1 MAEITYQSAVEQIKN
16 SLDIVDV
23 ISRHVVLKK
32 SGHNFMG
39 LCPFHNEKTPSFTV
53 TPSRQ
58 IFKCF
63 GCGEGG
69 DVFAFLMKYHNQN
82 FTEVVREQAEALGIE
97 LPSSFDGK
105 KSEQN
110 KKEKDILLKAM
121 NSAMKFYH
129 NNLLDNKGA
138 LEYLEKRGVGEV
150 AVSKFRL
157 GLAPNS
163 MKALADAL
171 KKDFTNEEL
180 FKAGLVYEKN
190 SNGAAKANAAG
201 GDSNYYDRFRNR
213 LIIPIFD
220 ISDAPI
226 AFGARAIVD
235 GQNPKYL
242 NSPDSTIYNKSSV
255 LYGLNS
261 AKDAIKEEDAVIIM
275 EGYFD
280 VIAAQVNGVKNVVAS
295 CGTALTPQHIKL
307 LSRFTQSR
315 RIYLAFDSDSAGT
328 KATQA
333 GGEVIKQIFQ
343 NLGDIKQYDSSFSHV
358 SNSVCEIRVVSQI
371 GGKDPD
377 EFIQEFGAEEYKAQ
391 VAKAPLFL
399 DYQLDLI
406 YKQAPETPTPQE
418 KSALVVQIAEI
429 LKEIK
434 NSVILADYIK
444 DAAFKL
450 KVEENILKRHVQ
462 NIQNAQNRK
471 EYHYESEENVT
482 NYEDEIRAKGEIKGI
497 NSTAEAR
504 HKAMEANLVKLAL
517 AANTPEK
524 KTYYEQLI
532 KTYEPRDE
540 LNAKIIHTIDK
551 SLCGVNNVSE
561 LAKKIFLEFCSDRI
575 VQKEITDLMYSASEF
590 ERMKYEDYVQALHET
605 FDRLNN
611 IKKEIIK
618 EEIRSKYKNS
628 QISEEEKIEISREIY
643 EKVSE
648 WNKNLSF

>member
-23 ISRHVVLKK
+23 ISRYVVLKK

-69 DVFAFLMKYHNQN
+69 DVFSFLMKYHNQSFN
-82 FTEVVREQAEALGIE
+82 EVVKEQAEALGIE
-97 LPSSFDGK
+97 LPTSFDGK

-110 KKEKDILLKAM
+110 KKEKDVLLKAV

-129 NNLLDNKGA
+129 NNLLENKGA
-138 LEYLEKRGVGEV
+138 LEYLEKRGVGEI
-150 AVSKFRL
+150 AISKFRL

-163 MKALADAL
+163 QNALCDTL
-171 KKDFTNEEL
+171 KKDFTNEEM
-180 FKAGLVYEKN
+180 FKAGLLYEKN
-190 SNGAAKANAAG
+190 
-201 GDSNYYDRFRNR
+201 GDYSDRFRNR
-213 LIIPIFD
+213 IIIPIFD

-242 NSPDSTIYNKSSV
+242 NSPESTIYNKSSV

-261 AKDAIKEEDAVIIM
+261 AKDAIKEEDSVIVM

-280 VIAAQVNGVKNVVAS
+280 VISAQVNGVKNTVAS

-307 LSRFTQSR
+307 LSRFTQNR
-315 RIYLAFDSDSAGT
+315 RIYLAFDSDSAGK

-343 NLGDIKQYDSSFSHV
+343 NLGDIKQYDSSFSNV

-377 EFIQEFGAEEYKAQ
+377 EFIQEFGAEEYKKQ
-391 VAKAPLFL
+391 VAQAPLFL
-399 DYQLDLI
+399 DYQLDLV
-406 YKQAPETPTPQE
+406 YSQAPDAPTPQE

-444 DAAFKL
+444 DASFKL
-450 KVEENILKRHVQ
+450 KVEENILKRQVQ
-462 NIQNAQNRK
+462 SAQSRQD
-471 EYHYESEENVT
+471 YHYEAQENVT
-482 NYEDEIRAKGEIKGI
+482 NYEDEIGIKGEIKGI
-497 NSTAEAR
+497 NTSAKAQYAR
-504 HKAMEANLVKLAL
+504 MEANLVKLAL
-517 AANTPEK
+517 VANTPEK
-524 KTYYEQLI
+524 KAYYEQLI
-532 KTYEPRDE
+532 KVYEPQNE

-551 SLCGVNNVSE
+551 SLCGVNNVGE

-575 VQKEITDLMYSASEF
+575 AQKELTDLIYSASEF
-590 ERMKYEDYVQALHET
+590 ERMKYEDYTQALHET
-605 FDRLNN
+605 FDRLDN

-628 QISEEEKIEISREIY
+628 QISEEEKIEISKEIY
-643 EKVSE
+643 EKMNE
-648 WNKNLSF
+648 WNKN

>member
-16 SLDIVDV
+16 SLDIVEV

-69 DVFAFLMKYHNQN
+69 DVFSFLMKFHNQN
-82 FTEVVREQAEALGIE
+82 FNEVVKEQADALGID
-97 LPSSFDGK
+97 LPSNFDGK

-110 KKEKDILLKAM
+110 KKEKDVLLKAM

-129 NNLLDNKGA
+129 NNLLENKGA
-138 LEYLEKRGVGEV
+138 LEYLEKRGVGEI

-163 MKALADAL
+163 QNALRDAL
-171 KKDFTNEEL
+171 KKDFTNEEM

-190 SNGAAKANAAG
+190 
-201 GDSNYYDRFRNR
+201 GDYSDRFRNR
-213 LIIPIFD
+213 IIIPIFD
-220 ISDAPI
+220 VSDATI

-261 AKDAIKEEDAVIIM
+261 AKDAIKEEDSVIIM

-280 VIAAQVNGVKNVVAS
+280 VIAAQVNGVKNTVAS

-315 RIYLAFDSDSAGT
+315 RIYLAFDSDGAGK

-343 NLGDIKQYDSSFSHV
+343 NLGDIKQYDSSFSNV

-377 EFIQEFGAEEYKAQ
+377 EFIQEFGAEEYKKQ

-399 DYQLDLI
+399 DYQLKQV
-406 YKQAPETPTPQE
+406 YNQAPSSPTPQE
-418 KSALVVQIAEI
+418 KSTLVVQIAEI

-450 KVEENILKRHVQ
+450 KVEENILKRQVQ
-462 NIQNAQNRK
+462 QQQSRQD
-471 EYHYESEENVT
+471 YHYEAENVT
-482 NYEDEIRAKGEIKGI
+482 NYEDETIKKGEIKGI
-497 NSTAEAR
+497 NSSA
-504 HKAMEANLVKLAL
+504 KAQYTRMEANLVKLAL
-517 AANTPEK
+517 VANTPEK
-524 KTYYEQLI
+524 KAYYEQLI
-532 KTYEPRDE
+532 KAYEPQNE

-575 VQKEITDLMYSASEF
+575 VQKEITDLIYSASEF
-590 ERMKYEDYVQALHET
+590 EQMKYDDYIQALHET
-605 FDRLNN
+605 FDKLSN

-618 EEIRSKYKNS
+618 EEIRSKFKNS
-628 QISEEEKIEISREIY
+628 EISEEEKIEISKEVN
-643 EKVSE
+643 EK
-648 WNKNLSF
+648 FRQPQ